1 MSHPIQIFLTCAP
14 SNLMSTV
21 LIPQPDILE
30 QTSYRNL
37 TTSFC
42 RLLFSIFSR
51 SARSRSVSCSFE
63 RWLASFSSSS
73 LLLLLDT
80 TMLAHIADI
89 QKRSS
94 FLKST
99 GTMTVSYSFSKL
111 RKMFW
116 PMLSSPELRQSYK
129 EINPFLF
136 NMYILMKRDMR
147 DKLFLL
153 CQLCGFLCNY
163 RSSNNW
169 RSRRSKTILCV
180 TLIDFLPLIKRVK

>member
-1 MSHPIQIFLTCAP
+1 MDIGHPNVTLTIVPWCQVLILFKNNKMSHPIQIFLTCAP

-63 RWLASFSSSS
+63 RRLASFSSSS

-116 PMLSSPELRQSYK
+116 PLLSSPELRQSYK
-129 EINPFLF
+129 EINPVGPGA
-136 NMYILMKRDMR
+136 NPI
-147 DKLFLL
+147 KLF
-153 CQLCGFLCNY
+153 
-163 RSSNNW
+163 
-169 RSRRSKTILCV
+169 
-180 TLIDFLPLIKRVK
+180 TL